1 MSKFHISTQ
10 ILQRSALYSGKI
22 YTAGKV
28 FTWPPVTTNFH
39 SAKVFCADSSCSSPE
54 LPQLLLVFGALFIFS
69 FEFIIRNQNINPY
82 PVPTY
87 KKIDFNWWSV
97 WAPLVANLP
106 TRPKEWLLIQL
117 AHHLNQS
124 LRVPGYIFWYRKNH
138 GPRFYRFH
146 QKFGKM
152 GGYETINRRYSSFI
166 LRLNILV
173 ISADLFYTKIS
184 IAM

>member
-146 QKFGKM
+146 WKLGKM
-152 GGYETINRRYSSFI
+152 GGYETINRR
-166 LRLNILV
+166 
-173 ISADLFYTKIS
+173 
-184 IAM
+184 

>member
-1 MSKFHISTQ
+1 MVS
-10 ILQRSALYSGKI
+10 L
-22 YTAGKV
+22 
-28 FTWPPVTTNFH
+28 
-39 SAKVFCADSSCSSPE
+39 SSPGCKVPHKTE
-54 LPQLLLVFGALFIFS
+54 RMAFDPTSSSPKPVSRSSRLNLL
-69 FEFIIRNQNINPY
+69 
-82 PVPTY
+82 
-87 KKIDFNWWSV
+87 
-97 WAPLVANLP
+97 
-106 TRPKEWLLIQL
+106 
-117 AHHLNQS
+117 
-124 LRVPGYIFWYRKNH
+124 KNH